1 MSDTLSTVIFASLA
15 GLFVINYYLA
25 KKDHQKSVQE
35 YQETVQE
42 LLRLVREFDA
52 SHAETGSGNPKTSS

>member
-42 LLRLVREFDA
+42 ILRLVREFDA
-52 SHAETGSGNPKTSS
+52 SHTTAGSGNPETPS

>member
-15 GLFVINYYLA
+15 SMFVVHYYLA

-42 LLRLVREFDA
+42 LLRLIREFDA
-52 SHAETGSGNPKTSS
+52 SQVKSGNSNPETSS

>member
-52 SHAETGSGNPKTSS
+52 SHAETGSGNPETSS

>member
-52 SHAETGSGNPKTSS
+52 SHTTTESENPETPS